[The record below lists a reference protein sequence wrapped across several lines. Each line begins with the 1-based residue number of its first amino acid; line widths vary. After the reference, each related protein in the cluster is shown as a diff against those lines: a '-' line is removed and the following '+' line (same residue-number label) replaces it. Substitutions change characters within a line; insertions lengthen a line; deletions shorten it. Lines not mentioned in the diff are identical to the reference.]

1 MTDTSTSFDSLI
13 DDLLAREEI
22 LEQQQESVSGSDPDL
37 EAAILNERLLI
48 MIACLQTEKIAYT
61 AAMSDQK

>member
-1 MTDTSTSFDSLI
+1 MSNKSTNFDSLI

-22 LEQQQESVSGSDPDL
+22 LEQQEESVSGSDPDL
-37 EAAILNERLLI
+37 EAAILSERLLN
-48 MIACLQTEKIAYT
+48 MIACLETEKTAYT